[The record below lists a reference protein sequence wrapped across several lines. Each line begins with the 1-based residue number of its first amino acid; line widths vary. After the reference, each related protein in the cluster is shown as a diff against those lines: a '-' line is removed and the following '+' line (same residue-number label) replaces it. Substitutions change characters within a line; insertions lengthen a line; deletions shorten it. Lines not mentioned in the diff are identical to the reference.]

1 MTCPC
6 PDSANDYKRAMDG
19 MFYEDDI
26 LFDEDSDYNDYMADR
41 YYKQKEYFGSDD
53 YWLNQFRS
61 RCFEV
66 KKL

>member
-1 MTCPC
+1 
-6 PDSANDYKRAMDG
+6 MDG